1 MNAALAAER
10 LRCSYSA
17 DERGDPLVGTA
28 AHANGFLLIEAPGA
42 WGQNA
47 LSESRLDPEIANLVA
62 ARAAESTYRVLLIK
76 RPGRVVAKARRSWVV
91 VDSTPGAEQTTWGSY
106 GSDRELLDIPLGR
119 AAPTDQA
126 ASPLYLVCTH
136 GRHDACCA
144 LRGRAV
150 AAKLAPHRPDSVWE
164 CSHIGGD
171 RFAPNVLVLPH
182 GLYYGR
188 VEPDRALEIVAAQER
203 SEVVIDLLRGRSVF
217 RPPVQAAQH
226 FARAANGGLEINDFA
241 PLDRHTSPAGDI
253 SVELGHGGERM
264 TVTVRPAVGETAGLL
279 TCKATHPLHPPT
291 FALQGIAPQV
301 SAPQ

>member
-1 MNAALAAER
+1 MAAPVAAAR

-17 DERGDPLVGTA
+17 DERGDPLPGTA
-28 AHANGFLLIEAPGA
+28 AHAMGFLLIEAPGA

-62 ARAAESTYRVLLIK
+62 ARAAELSYRVLLIK
-76 RPGRVVAKARRSWVV
+76 RPGRAAVEPRRAWAVVS
-91 VDSTPGAEQTTWGSY
+91 STPGAESTTWGSY
-106 GSDRELLDIPLGR
+106 ASDPELLDIPLASD
-119 AAPTDQA
+119 AAPAAA
-126 ASPLYLVCTH
+126 ASALYLVCTH

-150 AAKLAPHRPDSVWE
+150 AARLAALRPGQVWE

-188 VEPDRALEIVAAQER
+188 VEPARALDVVTAQER
-203 SEVVIDLLRGRSVF
+203 GEVAVDLLRGRSVF

-226 FARAANGGLEINDFA
+226 FARVAHARALIDDLEPIG
-241 PLDRHTSPAGDI
+241 RHTADSGDV
-253 SVELGHGGERM
+253 SVGLVHGDTRM
-264 TVTVRPAVGETAGLL
+264 TVTVRPTVGDEAGLL

-291 FALQGIAPQV
+291 FTLEGIELHA
-301 SAPQ
+301 